1 METRE
6 HVLTREKSGA
16 PADPSEG
23 ARPLRRQLATP
34 GITTRR
40 GSVGQLATPGAHA
53 PGRGSVLA
61 LRRAGRELHE
71 LAPSDAA
78 RARAPCSSNAARAR
92 ERRAGSASSA
102 RRDGGSRGLTRAT
115 GTRATAS
122 SRPSDAVRARA
133 PCSSN
138 AARARECHEDTA
150 RPRCAQHDNAS
161 SDGSEKGGRGA
172 PCSETR
178 TSRDASEREDPP
190 RAVEPSDDERADN
203 LPRASPPGASSAP
216 SRLPPPRG
224 PPPPAGWRRSERHP
238 GCAALIDAT
247 TFFWSALSK
256 SESRSWLNMQSLP
269 NAHLTPVVGSRYATQ
284 HGRAFWP
291 FWPATL

>member
-1 METRE
+1 MLRTGGRATRCAARHE
-6 HVLTREKSGA
+6 RREVLQS
-16 PADPSEG
+16 
-23 ARPLRRQLATP
+23 LRRAPDVSDGLLRGGGLEGEGRVTRLPDSWMEEGGNWRLESTCSRGRNLAPPLTPARARAHSVGQLATP

-150 RPRCAQHDNAS
+150 RPRCAQHDDAS
-161 SDGSEKGGRGA
+161 SDGSE
-172 PCSETR
+172 
-178 TSRDASEREDPP
+178 
-190 RAVEPSDDERADN
+190 N
-203 LPRASPPGASSAP
+203 LRIE
-216 SRLPPPRG
+216 
-224 PPPPAGWRRSERHP
+224 RRSE
-238 GCAALIDAT
+238 
-247 TFFWSALSK
+247 S
-256 SESRSWLNMQSLP
+256 
-269 NAHLTPVVGSRYATQ
+269 VGSEPACRQ
-284 HGRAFWP
+284 GRRQNKQPTGMRTASTRSRTRGWMRGK
-291 FWPATL
+291 LE

>member
-6 HVLTREKSGA
+6 HVLTRENLA
-16 PADPSEG
+16 PPLTP
-23 ARPLRRQLATP
+23 ARARAHSVGQLATP

-92 ERRAGSASSA
+92 ERRAGSAPSA
-102 RRDGGSRGLTRAT
+102 RRDRGSRGLTRAT

-138 AARARECHEDTA
+138 AARARECLRIE
-150 RPRCAQHDNAS
+150 RRS
-161 SDGSEKGGRGA
+161 ESVGSELACRQGRRQTKTTNWNENDECA
-172 PCSETR
+172 ISRTR
-178 TSRDASEREDPP
+178 
-190 RAVEPSDDERADN
+190 
-203 LPRASPPGASSAP
+203 
-216 SRLPPPRG
+216 
-224 PPPPAGWRRSERHP
+224 GWRRGELEKSRTRAMRTRH
-238 GCAALIDAT
+238 GLAAHSMTTHRQMEVRICGLRGGASQLGVSPRAGRDAG
-247 TFFWSALSK
+247 
-256 SESRSWLNMQSLP
+256 RP
-269 NAHLTPVVGSRYATQ
+269 NNQLE
-284 HGRAFWP
+284 
-291 FWPATL
+291 